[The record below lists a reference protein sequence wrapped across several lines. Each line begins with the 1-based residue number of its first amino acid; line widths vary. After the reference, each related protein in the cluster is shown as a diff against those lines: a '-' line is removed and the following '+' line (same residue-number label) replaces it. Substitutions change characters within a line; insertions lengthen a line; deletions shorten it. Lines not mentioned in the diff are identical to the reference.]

1 MLLDSTTFPT
11 CVIAFSTFDL
21 KNAPQSVRIYWYPWD
36 GWTADVGIYHLTGV
50 PCDLRQ
56 PTDKF
61 DDLRAL
67 FFRDGLMFALYMS
80 LQIGQ
85 VNGELASLAY
95 DYLEFWV
102 MHEQFFEHIHCA
114 GAAYNH

>member
-11 CVIAFSTFDL
+11 CVIAFSTLDL

-56 PTDKF
+56 PTDKL

-80 LQIGQ
+80 LRIGW
-85 VNGELASLAY
+85 VDGKLASLAY
-95 DYLEFWV
+95 DYLVFWI
-102 MHEQFFEHIHCA
+102 MYKQFLEHIHCV
-114 GAAYNH
+114 GATYND